1 MTSTFINDR
10 HEKGYR
16 AVLGGLNTIGYSS
29 GLRDENYEFVDWFDS
44 LAPKR
49 TVCAVFGQTPFSYD
63 SACFA
68 VFPTKTP
75 ATADRV
81 AQYRALGAPIGL
93 EVQPTRI
100 LPWRIGRDASTTCH
114 VREEIPHERIDAV
127 LRDSALDWKPQS
139 ILRAKNIPGA
149 TTAAQL
155 EFLDLELV
163 PALEQIV
170 SQKLHEVLTA
180 AIVDVTNAHKTRTG
194 LPPDPKRLF
203 RLVFR
208 MLAARV
214 LHDRSVQGFRSLD
227 SATPAVILQRVADYY
242 GEDSPILH
250 DRASQQA
257 VFDRLWDGFSFQNL
271 SVDILSYIYE
281 NTLVD
286 ASARAELGIHSTPRN
301 IARYIVNKLPFED
314 IPETERRVVEPCSGH
329 GVFLV
334 AALKRLRD
342 LLSPNM
348 SGQERHKYFVKML
361 RGFEIDAFALE
372 VSRLCVTLADFP
384 NHSGWKLHCGD
395 IFKSAEFDNSLR
407 TAQIV
412 LCNPPF
418 QDFSPSHAARRQ
430 GLVKKPLAVLNKVL
444 STLSPAGLLGFVLPR
459 QAVSGVS
466 YREARERLAKR
477 YSEIE
482 IVSLPDRIFHGVDL
496 ETSLL
501 IAKSVR
507 RGSKLVSLQF
517 TEVREQERQHFVQ
530 HHCASRIDVAERSI
544 SDVARTWSI
553 PELSEIW
560 DRLGVQARLHE
571 VARIHRGVE
580 WKQPFRRDLYLSRSP
595 NHHFRRGLNSV
606 ERDFQSFETPKN
618 IFLCDKRPFQRGNA
632 WTLSWEQPKVIMNA
646 VRLSRG
652 PWCVA
657 AFSDT
662 TGFVVSQNFH
672 GVWPRR
678 GYPVATIAALLNSPI
693 AAAFVATHE
702 GKMHIRVST
711 LRQMPIPNVSREDH
725 ALLHRLIDAYLQSL
739 RSLPHNDLELWGQ
752 RAGNDIA
759 RNLLLQIDAVIL
771 RAYNLPPRLER
782 RLLDYFNDAKTPRRV
797 PLSFNGYFP
806 ASFKPTIPLW
816 RFIAIDFERCR
827 GSYLVDSLPDRVE
840 PSIAAVLED
849 VA

>member
-1 MTSTFINDR
+1 MIPTFVNDR

-16 AVLGGLNTIGYSS
+16 AVLGGLNHIGYSA
-29 GLRDENYEFVDWFDS
+29 GLRDEDYEFVDWFDS

-49 TVCAVFGQTPFSYD
+49 RVCAVFGQTPFSYD

-93 EVQPTRI
+93 EVQPNGI

-114 VREEIPHERIDAV
+114 VREEIPHERIDA
-127 LRDSALDWKPQS
+127 LFRDSALDWKPQS

-155 EFLDLELV
+155 EFLDLNLV

-180 AIVDVTNAHKTRTG
+180 AIVDVTNAHQTRTG
-194 LPPDPKRLF
+194 LPPDPRRLF

-227 SATPAVILQRVADYY
+227 SATPAVILERVADYY
-242 GEDSPILH
+242 GEDSPVLH

-286 ASARAELGIHSTPRN
+286 AGARAELGIHSTPRN

-314 IPETERRVVEPCSGH
+314 IPEADRRVVEPCSGH

-384 NHSGWKLHCGD
+384 NHSGWKLHCAD
-395 IFKSAEFDNSLR
+395 IFRSPDFDKSLQS
-407 TAQIV
+407 AQIV

-418 QDFSPSHAARRQ
+418 QDFGPSHAARRQ
-430 GLVKKPLAVLNKVL
+430 GLLKKPVAVLSKVL
-444 STLSPAGLLGFVLPR
+444 SALSPAGLVGFVLPR
-459 QAVSGVS
+459 QAVSGLS

-482 IVSLPDRIFHGVDL
+482 VVSLPDRIFQGVDL
-496 ETSLL
+496 ETCLL

-517 TEVREQERQHFVQ
+517 SEVREEDRHRFVQ
-530 HHCASRIDVAERSI
+530 QHHASRTDISERSI
-544 SDVARTWSI
+544 SEVARSWNI
-553 PELSEIW
+553 PELSEVW
-560 DRLGVQARLHE
+560 DRLNTHAQLQKI
-571 VARIHRGVE
+571 ARIHRGVE
-580 WKQPFRRDLYLSRSP
+580 WKQPFRRHLYLSGSP
-595 NHHFRRGLNSV
+595 NDHFRRGLNSV
-606 ERDFQSFETPKN
+606 ERDFRSFETPETT
-618 IFLCDKRPFQRGNA
+618 FLCGKQSFQRGNA
-632 WTLSWEQPKVIMNA
+632 WRLSWEHPKVIVNA

-652 PWCVA
+652 PWRLA
-657 AFSDT
+657 AFFDPS
-662 TGFVVSQNFH
+662 GLVVSQNFH
-672 GVWPRR
+672 AVWPRL
-678 GYPVATIAALLNSPI
+678 GYPATTIVALLNSPI
-693 AAAFVATHE
+693 AAAYVATHE
-702 GKMHIRVST
+702 GRMHIRVST
-711 LRQMPIPNVSREDH
+711 LRQMPVPEVSREDH

-739 RSLPHNDLELWGQ
+739 RSLPHNDLELWGA

-782 RLLDYFNDAKTPRRV
+782 RLLDYFNDARTPRRV
-797 PLSFNGYFP
+797 PFSFDGYFP
-806 ASFKPTIPLW
+806 ESFKPTIPLW
-816 RFIAIDFERCR
+816 RFIATDFERCR
-827 GSYLVDSLPDRVE
+827 GSYLVDSLPDRIE

>member
-1 MTSTFINDR
+1 MISTFVSDR
-10 HEKGYR
+10 HEKAYQ
-16 AVLGGLNTIGYSS
+16 AVLRGLNHIGYSS
-29 GLRDENYEFVDWFDS
+29 GLRDENYEFVDWFDP

-49 TVCAVFGQTPFSYD
+49 TVCAIFGQTPFSYD

-81 AQYRALGAPIGL
+81 AEYRGLGAPIGL

-100 LPWRIGRDASTTCH
+100 LPWRIGRDANSTCY
-114 VREEIPHERIDAV
+114 VREEIAHECIDTV
-127 LRDSALDWKPQS
+127 FRDSALDWNPQS

-163 PALEQIV
+163 PALEEIV
-170 SQKLHEVLTA
+170 SEKLHEVLTA
-180 AIVDVTNAHKTRTG
+180 AIVDVTNVHKTRTG
-194 LPPDPKRLF
+194 IPPDPKRLF

-214 LHDRSVQGFRSLD
+214 LHDRSVQGFRSLNGAAP
-227 SATPAVILQRVADYY
+227 SAILERVAEYY
-242 GEDSPILH
+242 GENSPILH
-250 DRASQQA
+250 DRASQQV

-301 IARYIVNKLPFED
+301 IARYVVNKLPFED
-314 IPETERRVVEPCSGH
+314 IPETERRVIEPCSGH

-361 RGFEIDAFALE
+361 RGFEIDEFALE

-384 NHSGWKLHCGD
+384 NHSGWKLHCAD
-395 IFKSAEFDNSLR
+395 IFKSPDFDKSLH

-418 QDFSPSHAARRQ
+418 QDFGLSHAARRQ
-430 GLVKKPLAVLNKVL
+430 GLLKKPVAVLNKIL
-444 STLSPAGLLGFVLPR
+444 SALSPAGLVGFVLPR
-459 QAVSGVS
+459 QAVSGLS

-482 IVSLPDRIFHGVDL
+482 VVALPDRVFHGVDL
-496 ETSLL
+496 ETCLL

-507 RGSKLVSLQF
+507 RSSKLVSLQF
-517 TEVREQERQHFVQ
+517 TEVREEDRYRFVQ
-530 HHCASRIDVAERSI
+530 QHDASRTDVSERTI
-544 SDVARTWSI
+544 SEVARTWNI
-553 PELSEIW
+553 PELSEVW
-560 DRLGVQARLHE
+560 DRLSAYTQLRE
-571 VARIHRGVE
+571 IARIHRGVE
-580 WKQPFRRDLYLSRSP
+580 WKQPFRRNLYLSQFSSD
-595 NHHFRRGLNSV
+595 HFRRGLNSV
-606 ERDFQSFETPKN
+606 ERDFRSFETPKT
-618 IFLCDKRPFQRGNA
+618 IFLCDRPSFQRGNA
-632 WTLSWEQPKVIMNA
+632 WRLSWEQPKVIVNA

-652 PWCVA
+652 PWRLA
-657 AFSDT
+657 AFLDPN
-662 TGFVVSQNFH
+662 GLVVSQNFH
-672 GVWPRR
+672 AVWPRR
-678 GYPVATIAALLNSPI
+678 GYPSATIAALLNNPI

-702 GKMHIRVST
+702 GRMHIRVST
-711 LRQMPIPNVSREDH
+711 LRQMPVPDLSREDH

-739 RSLPHNDLELWGQ
+739 RSLPHNDLELWGA

-782 RLLDYFNDAKTPRRV
+782 RLLDYFNKARTSRRV
-797 PLSFNGYFP
+797 PFLFDGYFP
-806 ASFKPTIPLW
+806 ESFKPTIPLW
-816 RFIAIDFERCR
+816 RFIATDFERCR
-827 GSYLVDSLPDRVE
+827 GSYLVDSLPDRID
-840 PSIAAVLED
+840 PNIAAVLED